1 MKFEDFVE
9 VHEKDSPCQKLLLL
23 MENECYRRDDAV
35 TAERDRL
42 NGNEN
47 GEVYM
52 RSEEKQMALRCEWLY
67 REIVVAL
74 RAAEERPRIEMHNIG
89 NVERPDGVSEED
101 FQAVMRNVVDALK
114 HTERGESWP
123 YEETGSEE

>member
-9 VHEKDSPCQKLLLL
+9 VHAGDSPCQKLLLL

-42 NGNEN
+42 NGNEK
-47 GEVYM
+47 GEAYM

-74 RAAEERPRIEMHNIG
+74 RAAEERPRIEAHNIG
-89 NVERPDGVSEED
+89 NVERPDGVSVED
-101 FQAVMRNVVDALK
+101 FQAVMSNVVEALER
-114 HTERGESWP
+114 TEKGEEWP

>member
-9 VHEKDSPCQKLLLL
+9 VHSKDSPCQKLLLL

-35 TAERDRL
+35 MAERDRL
-42 NGNEN
+42 NRNEE
-47 GEVYM
+47 GAAYM

-74 RAAEERPRIEMHNIG
+74 RAAEERPGIEMHNVC
-89 NVERPDGVSEED
+89 NVARPYGVSEED
-101 FQAVMRNVVDALK
+101 FHAVMSNVVEALEK
-114 HTERGESWP
+114 TEKGERWP
-123 YEETGSEE
+123 YEH

>member
-35 TAERDRL
+35 MAERDRL

-47 GEVYM
+47 GEAYM
-52 RSEEKQMALRCEWLY
+52 RSEEKEMALRCEWLY
-67 REIVVAL
+67 REIVTVL
-74 RAAEERPRIEMHNIG
+74 RAAEEWPRIEMHNIG
-89 NVERPDGVSEED
+89 NVDRPDGVSEED
-101 FQAVMRNVVDALK
+101 FYSVMSNVVEALER
-114 HTERGESWP
+114 TEKGEKK
-123 YEETGSEE
+123 